1 VENRELVLLVE
12 DSDDDALMLRRAFK
26 KAGIVMPLAHVKS
39 GSQAIRYLQGAG
51 DYGNRT
57 VHPLPKFVLLDLGLP
72 EMDGYEVLV
81 WIREQA
87 DLRPLP
93 VIVLTGLAT
102 GDGIVRAYQ
111 LGANSFLVKSAE
123 FEEVVKM
130 IRALS
135 DFWLHTAATPVV
147 GKRKVQTGQKTDP
160 ITGSPKRRSLA

>member
-26 KAGIVMPLAHVKS
+26 KAGIATPLAHVKT
-39 GSQAIRYLQGAG
+39 GSDAIRYLQGDG

-72 EMDGYEVLV
+72 EMDGFEVLT
-81 WIREQA
+81 WIREQPG
-87 DLRPLP
+87 LRPLP

-111 LGANSFLVKSAE
+111 LGANSFLMKSAD
-123 FEEVVKM
+123 FEELVTLSK
-130 IRALS
+130 ALAEN
-135 DFWLHTAATPVV
+135 WLETGRVDPFKTPYPPD
-147 GKRKVQTGQKTDP
+147 Q
-160 ITGSPKRRSLA
+160 RRVA